1 MIRWTIEPQD
11 WCMFTDRF
19 SDVLLMKGYLAGPG
33 YIRFDTTKWVSTRC
47 TRYQPYMTYL
57 EWEDESYAE
66 PPIGEEV

>member
-19 SDVLLMKGYLAGPG
+19 LDVIRMKLYLYTPGYL
-33 YIRFDTTKWVSTRC
+33 RFDTTKWACTRC
-47 TRYQPYMTYL
+47 TRWPPYMAYL
-57 EWEDESYAE
+57 EHEDKAYAE